1 MSPLPLSAAMQDYLE
16 EILNL
21 SGRLETVRVTD
32 IAERLNLTKAS
43 VSQALNQLREQGLI
57 NQDRYGPVE
66 LTERGRYYGMVVKR
80 RHEVLRSFLTEVL
93 GVDHKTAEKDAC
105 RMEHAVCSE
114 TIERLVDFLIE
125 GGYSNGFNNL
135 KGKEGSGRD
144 QELCDS

>member
-21 SGRLETVRVTD
+21 SNRLGTVRVTD
-32 IAERLNLTKAS
+32 IAGRLNLTKAS

-57 NQDRYGPVE
+57 TQDRYGPVE
-66 LTERGRYYGMVVKR
+66 LTDRGRYYGEVVKR

-93 GVDHKTAEKDAC
+93 HLDHQTAEQDAC
-105 RMEHAVCSE
+105 RMEHAVSSE
-114 TIERLVDFLIE
+114 TIERLVDFLIR

-135 KGKEGSGRD
+135 KGREGPG
-144 QELCDS
+144 